1 MGSLGFGGHGIS
13 HGQAGHGIKD
23 KVLAMEDMVSAMDME
38 SALVKA
44 MEDMVSAMDMESALV
59 KAMEDIGIG
68 GHGVG
73 IGHGIGAGHGGHGFG
88 H

>member
-13 HGQAGHGIKD
+13 HGQAGHGIK
-23 KVLAMEDMVSAMDME
+23 DMVSAMDME

>member
-1 MGSLGFGGHGIS
+1 
-13 HGQAGHGIKD
+13 
-23 KVLAMEDMVSAMDME
+23 MEDMVSAMDME
-38 SALVKA
+38 SALVMA
-44 MEDMVSAMDMESALV
+44 VEDMVSAMDMESALV